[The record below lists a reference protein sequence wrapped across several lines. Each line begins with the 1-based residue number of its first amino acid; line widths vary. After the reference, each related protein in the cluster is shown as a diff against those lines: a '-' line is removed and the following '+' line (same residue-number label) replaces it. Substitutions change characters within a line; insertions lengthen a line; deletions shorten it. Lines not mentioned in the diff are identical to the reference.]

1 MASNKRS
8 ARAKQR
14 AAFEAEFDGSAMGD
28 LFAREREREERLDAE
43 HEAALRRKACESKN
57 RYSSKAEAED
67 AIAACAEHGRRG
79 LSAYRCPYC
88 NGWHTS
94 RATRGKRTQPL
105 LLYIDIYLCVIISTY
120 INI

>member
-8 ARAKQR
+8 AHAKQR

-79 LSAYRCPYC
+79 LSVYRCPYC
-88 NGWHTS
+88 NGWHLTS
-94 RATRGKRTQPL
+94 HPR
-105 LLYIDIYLCVIISTY
+105 
-120 INI
+120 

>member
-14 AAFEAEFDGSAMGD
+14 ASFEASFDASAMGN
-28 LFAREREREERLDAE
+28 LFAREHQREKRLDAE
-43 HEAALRRKACESKN
+43 HDAALRRKACESKN
-57 RYSSKAEAED
+57 RYVSKAEADD

-88 NGWHTS
+88 NGWHLTS
-94 RATRGKRTQPL
+94 HPR
-105 LLYIDIYLCVIISTY
+105 
-120 INI
+120 

>member
-14 AAFEAEFDGSAMGD
+14 AAFEAGFDGNAMGD
-28 LFAREREREERLDAE
+28 LFTREREREDRLDAE

-57 RYSSKAEAED
+57 RYSRKAEAEN

-88 NGWHTS
+88 NGWHLTS
-94 RATRGKRTQPL
+94 HPR
-105 LLYIDIYLCVIISTY
+105 
-120 INI
+120 

>member
-14 AAFEAEFDGSAMGD
+14 AAFEAGFDGNAMGD
-28 LFAREREREERLDAE
+28 LFTREREREDRLDAE

-57 RYSSKAEAED
+57 RYSSKAEAEN
-67 AIAACAEHGRRG
+67 AIAACAEHGRRD

-88 NGWHTS
+88 NGWHLTS
-94 RATRGKRTQPL
+94 HPR
-105 LLYIDIYLCVIISTY
+105 
-120 INI
+120 

>member
-14 AAFEAEFDGSAMGD
+14 AAFEAGFDGNAMGD
-28 LFAREREREERLDAE
+28 LFTREREREDR

-57 RYSSKAEAED
+57 RYSSKAEAEN

-88 NGWHTS
+88 NGWHLTS
-94 RATRGKRTQPL
+94 HPR
-105 LLYIDIYLCVIISTY
+105 
-120 INI
+120 

>member
-14 AAFEAEFDGSAMGD
+14 AAFEAGFDGCSMGD
-28 LFAREREREERLDAE
+28 LFARGREREKCLDVE

-57 RYSSKAEAED
+57 RYSSKAEAND

-79 LSAYRCPYC
+79 LSGYRCPYC
-88 NGWHTS
+88 NGWHLTS
-94 RATRGKRTQPL
+94 HPR
-105 LLYIDIYLCVIISTY
+105 
-120 INI
+120 